1 MAGEAKKAVNLQTV
15 KRLPTYLNMLRRLCS
30 ADVEYVSTTELIK
43 HLKYEPVLVR
53 KDLAS
58 LGIAGRQKLGYRPG
72 ELMRAIEEYLGWNK
86 SGEAFLVGAGGLGG
100 ALLGY
105 RKFDEYGF
113 KIVAAFD
120 VNPAKVGRNLHG
132 IDVLHVSK
140 LPNLAKRMG
149 VRIAVLTVPPES
161 AQTVAEMLVQ
171 AGFIG
176 IWNFT
181 SEELHI
187 SDSVVV
193 HNENLASGLA
203 LFTYKLRERAAKE
216 AGNDEAAS

>member
-1 MAGEAKKAVNLQTV
+1 MAGETKKTVNLQTV
-15 KRLPTYLNMLRRLCS
+15 KRLPTYLNLLRRLS
-30 ADVEYVSTTELIK
+30 KADVEYISTTELIK

-58 LGIAGRQKLGYRPG
+58 LGISGRQKLGYRPQ
-72 ELMRAIEEYLGWNK
+72 ELIKAIEDYLGWNK
-86 SGEAFLVGAGGLGG
+86 DGEAFLVGAGGLGG

-105 RKFDEYGF
+105 SKFAEYGF

-120 VNPAKVGRNLHG
+120 VNPEKVGRQLHG
-132 IDVLHVSK
+132 IEVLHVSK
-140 LPNLAKRMG
+140 LPGLSRRMG
-149 VRIAVLTVPPES
+149 VKIAILTVPSEN
-161 AQTVAEMLVQ
+161 AQPVAEMLVE

-181 SEELHI
+181 SEELHVPDDI
-187 SDSVVV
+187 VC
-193 HNENLASGLA
+193 HNENLAGGLA

-216 AGNDEAAS
+216 AANDNATA

>member
-1 MAGEAKKAVNLQTV
+1 MAGETKRTVNLQTV
-15 KRLPTYLNMLRRLCS
+15 KRLPAYLNMLRRLS
-30 ADVEYVSTTELIK
+30 KADVEYVSTTELIK

-58 LGIAGRQKLGYRPG
+58 LGISGRQKLGYKPD
-72 ELMRAIEEYLGWNK
+72 ELIRAIEEYLGWNK
-86 SGEAFLVGAGGLGG
+86 DGEAFLVGAGGLGG

-105 RKFDEYGF
+105 RKFAEYGF

-120 VNPAKVGRNLHG
+120 VSPSKVGKRLHG
-132 IDVLHVSK
+132 VEILHVSK
-140 LPNLAKRMG
+140 LPSLAKRMG
-149 VRIAVLTVPPES
+149 VRIAVLTVPSEN
-161 AQTVAEMLVQ
+161 AQNVAEMLVA
-171 AGFIG
+171 AGING

-181 SEELHI
+181 AEELHI
-187 SDSVVV
+187 PDDVIC

-216 AGNDEAAS
+216 AADGKATA